1 MSQLPPILEK
11 LLNTPGAFDDDAWA
25 AFAREYSTLLLH
37 VARSTS
43 RGTDEAMDAYAY
55 LLERLS
61 EDRCRKLRGYAV
73 DPNSKFTT
81 WLVVVAR
88 RICIDHHRVKYG
100 RLRDATS
107 SRQRESRE
115 RRRRLAELVE
125 RLQESEE
132 IADENAL
139 SPDREVEAS
148 ELSGGLSAAISA
160 LAPADQ
166 LLIRLRFED
175 GLSAAEIAQILRYP
189 SQFHVYRKINSIL
202 AELRAD
208 LRSRGFESA
217 AS

>member
-1 MSQLPPILEK
+1 LSQLPPILEK

-43 RGTDEAMDAYAY
+43 RGTDEAMDAYAF

-73 DPNSKFTT
+73 NPNSKFTT

-125 RLQESEE
+125 RLQETQDV
-132 IADENAL
+132 ADETAV
-139 SPDREVEAS
+139 PVDREVEIA
-148 ELSGGLSAAISA
+148 ELTGGLAAAMSS
-160 LAPADQ
+160 LQPADQ
-166 LLIRLRFED
+166 LLVRMRYED

-189 SQFHVYRKINSIL
+189 SQFHVYRRINSIL